1 MGKKKKKIKIVELD
15 VVGLGICRVI
25 KGKKRSLVAC
35 NDLYSE
41 STYGNI
47 PDKKIK
53 RFLKKHKDQIVKVKA
68 KKCTE
73 SSQQYFEDGKL
84 KFIELDAVAILM
96 SKLIINP
103 SKVKAPKEAK
113 PDAKDGNSSVKI
125 EVK

>member
-15 VVGLGICRVI
+15 VVGLGVCRII
-25 KGKKRSLVAC
+25 KGKKRSLIAC

-41 STYGNI
+41 CEYGNI

-53 RFLKKHKDQIVKVKA
+53 SFLKKHKDQIVKVKA
-68 KKCTE
+68 KKCSE
-73 SSQQYFEDGKL
+73 SSQQYFEDETL

-96 SKLIINP
+96 SKLIIKPN
-103 SKVKAPKEAK
+103 KVKIAK
-113 PDAKDGNSSVKI
+113 DKPEAKDGNSVKI